1 MITNKTDTHC
11 CKARCYLKSLLNQLP
26 ADQRREKNRGWR
38 GKSPKVM
45 KRWVYFGW
53 PFENIEAEKLR
64 NRNTTKHG
72 SREEQA
78 GTKGC

>member
-1 MITNKTDTHC
+1 MITNKADNTLLYNSEH
-11 CKARCYLKSLLNQLP
+11 LKSLLNQLP
-26 ADQRREKNRGWR
+26 ADQQREKNRAWG

-45 KRWVYFGW
+45 KRWVYFIW

-64 NRNTTKHG
+64 NRNTTEHG